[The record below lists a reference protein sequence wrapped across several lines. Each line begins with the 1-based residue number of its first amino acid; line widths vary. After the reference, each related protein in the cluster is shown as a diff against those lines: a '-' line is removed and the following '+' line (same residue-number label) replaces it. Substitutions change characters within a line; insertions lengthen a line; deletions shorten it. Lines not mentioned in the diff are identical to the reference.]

1 MKRSQLRIAE
11 LGSNG
16 YGLTGAVLAVL
27 ICGISVCFAEGPR
40 IVPSPEPGWPQWRG
54 IFRDGRSAEKGL
66 LGEWPDEGPSL
77 VWKAE
82 GLGYGYSAPIITGG
96 RIYVGGDVGNE
107 LHIFALDT
115 NGKRLW
121 ETANG
126 RAWKEPYPGARAS
139 CTFSEGRLYHL
150 NAHGRMACFDAADGR
165 ELWAVD
171 VLEQFQG
178 RNITWA
184 LSENLLVDEDRVFVT
199 PGGQRALMAAL
210 DKRTGKTV
218 WASEALK
225 LGPSENVAMQRLA
238 HPAGE
243 ADSASYGSPILIDWG
258 GERLLVNSSM
268 RHLFGVNAATGRLV
282 WTRPFPTRY
291 LVIPATPLLV
301 GEAVFVTAP
310 DTDAGG
316 LYRLKR
322 TETGWEVQRIWR
334 TELDTCHGGWAL
346 VDGLIFG
353 AWYRADRGWA
363 AVDAATGEV
372 KWKWKDIA
380 KGSVIWAD
388 DRLYC
393 LGEDGNVVLLEA
405 TGAGPKVKGRFR
417 LVPQKVTDAW
427 THPVILDGQLYLRYH
442 DTLYCYDIR
451 RR

>member
-1 MKRSQLRIAE
+1 MKRWQFTIAE
-11 LGSNG
+11 LGFNG
-16 YGLTGAVLAVL
+16 HALTRAGLAVL
-27 ICGISVCFAEGPR
+27 ICSVGVCLGQGPR

-54 IFRDGRSAEKGL
+54 IFRDGRSPEKGL
-66 LGEWPDEGPSL
+66 LGEWPEQGPTL

-96 RIYVGGDVGNE
+96 RIYLGGDVGNE
-107 LHIFALDT
+107 LHLFALDT
-115 NGKRLW
+115 DGKRLW
-121 ETANG
+121 ETVNG

-139 CTFSEGRLYHL
+139 CTFSEGKLYHL
-150 NAHGRMACFDAADGR
+150 NAHGRLACFDSADGR

-171 VLEQFQG
+171 VLDQFQG
-178 RNITWA
+178 KNITWA
-184 LSENLLVDEDRVFVT
+184 MSENLLVDGDWVFVT
-199 PGGQRALMAAL
+199 AGGQKALMAAL

-218 WASEALK
+218 WTTEALK
-225 LGPSENVAMQRLA
+225 LGPSENTAMQRLA
-238 HPAGE
+238 QPAGE
-243 ADSASYGSPILIDWG
+243 PDSASYGSPILIDWDG
-258 GERLLVNSSM
+258 KRLLVNTSM
-268 RHLFGVNAATGRLV
+268 RHLFGVDAVTGRLI
-282 WTRPFPTRY
+282 WTRPFATRY

-301 GEAVFVTAP
+301 GDAVFVTAP

-316 LYRLKR
+316 LYRLR
-322 TETGWEVQRIWR
+322 PTETGWDVKRVWS

-346 VDGLIFG
+346 LDGLVFG
-353 AWYRADRGWA
+353 AWYRTDRGWA
-363 AVDAATGEV
+363 AIDVATGEV

-427 THPVILDGQLYLRYH
+427 THPVILDGRLYLRYH